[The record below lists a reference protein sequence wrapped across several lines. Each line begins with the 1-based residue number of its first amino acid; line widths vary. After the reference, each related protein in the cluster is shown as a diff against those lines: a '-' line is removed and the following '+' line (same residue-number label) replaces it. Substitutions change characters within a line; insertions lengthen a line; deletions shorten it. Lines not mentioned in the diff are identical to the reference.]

1 MSLNHLHESSSSP
14 RRSMLPQKLLIALT
28 LALAACDKPQTPT
41 PSPTI
46 PSPVKI
52 PTGAITNTL
61 LETSPALRLNLV
73 QRVREETLGAT
84 GQDFYTRGFAR
95 DNSNLSVDHVDQ
107 LDVGFGPQGGT
118 HVVTFRQEGGK
129 THRKDMLDADND
141 GDVDIVESSVSWPIR
156 QTDTSFPLTHIEKDY
171 QISDATHDA
180 FATALNHALTV
191 LDAEAKLP
199 KKDVK

>member
-1 MSLNHLHESSSSP
+1 MSLNQLPESSSSP
-14 RRSMLPQKLLIALT
+14 RRSILPRTLVMALA
-28 LALAACDKPQTPT
+28 LALAACDKPQTST

-61 LETSPALRLNLV
+61 LETSPALRLDLV

-84 GQDFYTRGFAR
+84 GQDFYTRGFVR

-118 HVVTFRQEGGK
+118 HVVTFSQEGGK
-129 THRKDMLDADND
+129 THRKDLLDADND

-191 LDAEAKLP
+191 LAAEKKAKA
-199 KKDVK
+199 KKE